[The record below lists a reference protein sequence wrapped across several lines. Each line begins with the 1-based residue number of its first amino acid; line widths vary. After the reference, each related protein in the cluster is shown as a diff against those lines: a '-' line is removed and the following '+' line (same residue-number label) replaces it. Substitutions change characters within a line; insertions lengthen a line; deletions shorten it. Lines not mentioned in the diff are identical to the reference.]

1 VKTRRGR
8 PIKSAVGTK
17 RVQLNILVRAD
28 LKRTIAL
35 AAKRN
40 DRTLSAEAE
49 LWLERLLAYES
60 LMQAFANLQAGPKS
74 LGNQFR
80 EAFARLADKGP
91 GEGLRDF
98 TKALAQDG
106 PGDDED
112 SKS

>member
-40 DRTLSAEAE
+40 DRTLSAE

-60 LMQAFANLQAGPKS
+60 LTQAFANLQAGPKS
-74 LGNQFR
+74 LGDQFR